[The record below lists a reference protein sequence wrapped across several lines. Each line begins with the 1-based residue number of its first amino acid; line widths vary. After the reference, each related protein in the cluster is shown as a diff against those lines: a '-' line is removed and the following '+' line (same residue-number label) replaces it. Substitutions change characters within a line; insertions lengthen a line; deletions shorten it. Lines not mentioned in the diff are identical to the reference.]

1 MPSAVNDIVVDCA
14 AVSEVDAVVL
24 AVVAEVDAVVLAVVA
39 VVDAVVL
46 AVVVVVDAVVLAVV
60 AVIDAVVLAVVAVV
74 VTAVVSAVGA
84 GETAAAGTDAVG
96 KLCGV
101 PASIRPAVRIAVVR
115 FSFIANSFLLCGHC
129 RGGQFAILYHII
141 TKSATACMELEM
153 RN

>member
-1 MPSAVNDIVVDCA
+1 MPSAVNDNVVDCA
-14 AVSEVDAVVL
+14 AVVVVDAVVLAVVAEVDAVVL

-39 VVDAVVL
+39 EVDAVVL
-46 AVVVVVDAVVLAVV
+46 AVVV
-60 AVIDAVVLAVVAVV
+60 VV

-115 FSFIANSFLLCGHC
+115 FSFIANSFLLCGQC

-141 TKSATACMELEM
+141 TKSATACMELDMRNCIELEM